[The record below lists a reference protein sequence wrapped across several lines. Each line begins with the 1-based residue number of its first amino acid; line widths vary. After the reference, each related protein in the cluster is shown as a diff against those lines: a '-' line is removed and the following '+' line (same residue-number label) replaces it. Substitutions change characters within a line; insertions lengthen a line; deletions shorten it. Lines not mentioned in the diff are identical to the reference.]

1 MQEMSAVMAGS
12 LISRGKPLTAFMC
25 IPSKRSTM
33 GFIYPELSMQWLT
46 CAPVPELL
54 VTLTTRVSGTP
65 WTVLPDLAVS
75 VVSRDLPGVKAA
87 KL

>member
-1 MQEMSAVMAGS
+1 MRRTSKASAMR
-12 LISRGKPLTAFMC
+12 LID
-25 IPSKRSTM
+25 
-33 GFIYPELSMQWLT
+33 PELSMQWLT

>member
-1 MQEMSAVMAGS
+1 MESS
-12 LISRGKPLTAFMC
+12 THRT
-25 IPSKRSTM
+25 SKRSATSL
-33 GFIYPELSMQWLT
+33 IECESSMQRLT

-54 VTLTTRVSGTP
+54 VTLNTRVSGTP

>member
-1 MQEMSAVMAGS
+1 MQSATRNA
-12 LISRGKPLTAFMC
+12 P
-25 IPSKRSTM
+25 KRSAIRLIHYKLNM
-33 GFIYPELSMQWLT
+33 HWLT

-54 VTLTTRVSGTP
+54 VTLTTSVSGTP

>member
-1 MQEMSAVMAGS
+1 MADS
-12 LISRGKPLTAFMC
+12 LISIGKPLTWFTYRTGE
-25 IPSKRSTM
+25 RSTSL
-33 GFIYPELSMQWLT
+33 IDPELSMQWLT

>member
-1 MQEMSAVMAGS
+1 
-12 LISRGKPLTAFMC
+12 
-25 IPSKRSTM
+25 
-33 GFIYPELSMQWLT
+33 MQWLT